1 MGSSRILDGNFA
13 NFVSGDLRIGID
25 VGIADD
31 AVVGGSIG
39 VDALDAGGAS
49 PGGIT
54 G

>member
-1 MGSSRILDGNFA
+1 MGSSRIWDGNFA
-13 NFVSGDLRIGID
+13 NFSAGFLIIGIE
-25 VGIADD
+25 VGVADD
-31 AVVGGSIG
+31 AVVGGGIG